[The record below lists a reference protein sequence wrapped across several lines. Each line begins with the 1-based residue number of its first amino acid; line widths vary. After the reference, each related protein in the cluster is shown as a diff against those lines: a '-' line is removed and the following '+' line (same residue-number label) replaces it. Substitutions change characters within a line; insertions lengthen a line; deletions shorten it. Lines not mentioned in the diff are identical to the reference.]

1 MVEKQISKLIRK
13 LRWAFFQQV
22 WPIMSLVRRML
33 DDLSAGM
40 DTACG
45 RSTVWM
51 SRAAVETD
59 AFLIDYWQ
67 SVQKYDRVAACS

>member
-1 MVEKQISKLIRK
+1 MVDKQISKLIRK

-22 WPIMSLVRRML
+22 LPIVSQVRRML
-33 DDLSAGM
+33 DDLSSGM
-40 DTACG
+40 DRACG
-45 RSTVWM
+45 HSTLWV

-67 SVQKYDRVAACS
+67 SVQKYDRVAA